1 MSYQKFNT
9 YGKLK
14 KVILGSFYEPEF
26 FSKIHDNRIRDPLMK
41 IAEEINQDLN
51 YFEKILKQHGSE
63 VLRPKIDKRYLD
75 IDNAYLP
82 PLQVRNNFC
91 VIGKDMYQ
99 LLPDFKD
106 SIVDD
111 LDAVI
116 DLVNDNE
123 SFYTQSML
131 LAKHNFNPQS
141 GTLYSKEKYTQL
153 AGNDWPNYQDYVSG
167 SFIANKKIQFEMS
180 KYRQVLEYESKELGP
195 LQAPNVINTDECI
208 YVDSN
213 EYCNYKDWLQSR
225 IDDTRPVVQF
235 TSGAG
240 HVDGCFAV
248 LGKKVILGI
257 DPLIDYSTIFP
268 GYSVVKVPELSYQN
282 YIEEFKIMKNK
293 VGGAWWIVGQEHN
306 DNLIQFIENH
316 LKSWTGFV
324 QESIFDVNVL
334 ALDENTICVSNIT
347 SELESKLK
355 KLGIECVV
363 VPWRHRFF
371 VDGGLHC
378 ITLDLYRDQ

>member
-9 YGKLK
+9 FGKLK
-14 KVILGSFYEPEF
+14 KVILGSFFEPDF
-26 FSKIHDNRIRDPLMK
+26 FSKIPDNRIRDPLMK
-41 IAEEINQDLN
+41 IAEEINEDLT
-51 YFEKILKQHGSE
+51 YFENILKQFGSE
-63 VLRPKIDKRYLD
+63 VIRPKIKKSYLD
-75 IDNAYLP
+75 VDNPYLP

-91 VIGKDMYQ
+91 VIGQDMYQ

-106 SIVDD
+106 SIIDD
-111 LDAVI
+111 LDTVI
-116 DLVNDNE
+116 NLVSENE
-123 SFYTQSML
+123 SFYNTSMSFTEE
-131 LAKHNFNPQS
+131 NFNPKSQV
-141 GTLYSKEKYTQL
+141 LYSKEKYTQL
-153 AGNDWPNYQDYVSG
+153 AGNDWPDYHDYVNG
-167 SFIANKKIQFEMS
+167 NLVINKKIQFEIS
-180 KYRQVLEYESKELGP
+180 RYRQVLEYETKELGP
-195 LQAPNVINTDECI
+195 LQAPNVINTDEYI

-213 EYCNYKDWLQSR
+213 EYCNYRDWLQQR
-225 IDDTRPVVQF
+225 IKDSRPVVQF
-235 TSGAG
+235 TSGAA

-257 DPLIDYSTIFP
+257 DPLIDYNTIFP
-268 GYSVVKVPELSYQN
+268 GYSVIKVPEVSYQN

-293 VGGAWWIVGQEHN
+293 VGGAWWIVGEEHN

-334 ALDENTICVSNIT
+334 ALDEKTICVSSIT
-347 SELESKLK
+347 SELESKLNK
-355 KLGIECVV
+355 VGIECIV

-378 ITLDLYRDQ
+378 ITLDLYRDR